1 MDLLMREPLDAEAFD
16 ALSRR
21 MRRPLY
27 AFVTAVMLDAGAAED
42 VTQRAF
48 ELALARRQSFRPER
62 GSVEAWLF
70 GIARNVA
77 LDERRARERRSAV
90 VDPALR
96 GSSDGHVEQTD
107 RRAALLAALR
117 TLEPSE
123 RELIALKFWSDRSNR
138 EIAAIVGCSESN
150 VGTRLHR
157 AITKLREICDDLV

>member
-48 ELALARRQSFRPER
+48 ELALARRKSFRPER
-62 GSVEAWLF
+62 GTVEAWLF

-77 LDERRARERRSAV
+77 LDERRARARRPEAVDLALSA
-90 VDPALR
+90 
-96 GSSDGHVEQTD
+96 STDGCVEQTD
-107 RRAALLAALR
+107 RRDAVFAALR
-117 TLEPSE
+117 TLQPCE
-123 RELIALKFWSDRSNR
+123 RELIALKFWSDRSN
-138 EIAAIVGCSESN
+138 
-150 VGTRLHR
+150 
-157 AITKLREICDDLV
+157 